1 MKPPSTLQ
9 YLSLRYFS
17 RPQHQ
22 RQIYRQIAQ
31 RKIRSIVEIGISDGT
46 RALQMLK
53 VALRRTSAE
62 DLRYTGI
69 DLFEAGDHAS
79 TISLKEAHRILRPAG
94 VRLQL
99 IPGDPFSAL
108 ARSANSLANTD
119 LLLINEPCDA
129 ASLEQSWF
137 FMPRMLHAGSLILR
151 EETGGAQT
159 VYQTISVAAVESM
172 AAARPV
178 RRAA

>member
-1 MKPPSTLQ
+1 LKPASTLQ

-17 RPQHQ
+17 RPPHR
-22 RQIYRQIAQ
+22 RQLYRQIAQ
-31 RKIRSIVEIGISDGT
+31 RKIRSIVEFGISDGT

-53 VALRRTSAE
+53 VALRNTPAE
-62 DLRYTGI
+62 ELRYTGI
-69 DLFEAGDHAS
+69 DLFEAADNAS
-79 TISLKEAHRILRPAG
+79 TISLKEAHRILRPTG

-119 LLLINEPCDA
+119 LMLINEPCDA
-129 ASLEQSWF
+129 ASLEKSWF

-151 EETGGAQT
+151 EETAGAQPA
-159 VYQTISVAAVESM
+159 YQTISVTQMETL